1 MKYEKVLEWFRE
13 VEGVLEEDGGD
24 ATISGVFGGLGDS
37 ASGGGQ
43 WSRRRREVERE
54 VRKRVPDF
62 QVVVAMGQHVGAT
75 TTATATPAPTT
86 KQTNETQVALLA
98 ESSTRLLWL
107 YNRCLPSLVAE
118 ARFDVGKLLQHLV
131 PSPTTSEDG
140 ESVSSSIAGLRTL
153 RQLHVLRLLKENEG
167 FSWTGKTG
175 ASREFL
181 IRLLVESTHVL
192 Y

>member
-13 VEGVLEEDGGD
+13 VEGVLEEDVGD
-24 ATISGVFGGLGDS
+24 AASTGVFDGVIEGAG
-37 ASGGGQ
+37 GGGQ

-62 QVVVAMGQHVGAT
+62 QVVVAMGQHVRAT

-86 KQTNETQVALLA
+86 KQTNKTQVALLA

-131 PSPTTSEDG
+131 PSPSMSEGG

-175 ASREFL
+175 TSSRTL
-181 IRLLVESTHVL
+181 VHLL
-192 Y
+192 

>member
-1 MKYEKVLEWFRE
+1 MKYERVLEWFKE
-13 VEGVLEEDGGD
+13 VEGVLEGEDFAVGP
-24 ATISGVFGGLGDS
+24 GVIAGVGES
-37 ASGGGQ
+37 AGGGGQ

-54 VRKRVPDF
+54 VRRRVPDF
-62 QVVVAMGQHVGAT
+62 QVVVAMGQHAGAT
-75 TTATATPAPTT
+75 AAAVSTSTSHNAAKP
-86 KQTNETQVALLA
+86 NETQAALLA

-131 PSPTTSEDG
+131 PSSTSMTNEEG
-140 ESVSSSIAGLRTL
+140 EVEISSIAGLKTL

-175 ASREFL
+175 MSIPIL
-181 IRLLVESTHVL
+181 S
-192 Y
+192 